1 MVVHRLS
8 VSFADLSTFSV
19 QPTLHLLRDLLFHY
33 GGRKAAVLMR
43 VIFRVE
49 ATFLLPMVAL
59 YFRKE
64 TFVGYLGV
72 VIGVIVE
79 DFRWALV

>member
-1 MVVHRLS
+1 
-8 VSFADLSTFSV
+8 
-19 QPTLHLLRDLLFHY
+19 
-33 GGRKAAVLMR
+33 MR

-72 VIGVIVE
+72 VVGVIVE
-79 DFRWALV
+79 DFQRALV